1 MTVTDNRVTIA
12 IDRGGTFTDVIF
24 KHNTVEETFKLLSV
38 DPANYKDANI
48 EGIRRV
54 LEKVTG
60 KQISRSEKLD
70 TSCISS
76 IRLGTTVATNALLE
90 RKGAKCALVTTEGF
104 KDLLHIGDQSRPDLF
119 ALNIVKPG
127 VLYETVIEAS
137 ERVTMPAFLVDP
149 NQYDAQDLVD
159 GKRYVLGE
167 TKEVFEI
174 IKPLDTE
181 KLSEDLQK
189 IKNDGIDSIAIV
201 FIHGY
206 NFQEHEKLAGKIAE
220 EVGFNHISLSHEIMP
235 VIKTVPR
242 GQSTVVDAYLT
253 PIVKDYI
260 KSFLSGFKEDF
271 EEHTRIEFMQSD
283 GGLCSWRNFTG
294 LKSLLSGPAGGV
306 VGEAKTCYD
315 RDVNIPII
323 GFDMGGTSTDV
334 SRYAGEFEF
343 SFESITAGI
352 KIAAPQLDI
361 NTVAAGGGSILTYKN
376 GLFFVGPESAS
387 AHPGPACYRKGGPLT
402 VTDANLFTGR
412 ILPEFFPQI
421 FGPNEDQAL
430 DFEVTRAKF
439 EELAEQINKENPGV
453 NKTPQEIALG
463 FLEVANFQMSKP
475 IRDLT
480 ESKGHNVTCHA
491 LASFGGAGG
500 QHAGAIANILKIK
513 KVIIHK
519 HSSILSAYGIS
530 LADIV
535 SELQE
540 PCSKVYSAEARDE
553 LLISVAK
560 LREQCTKSLTEQGVT
575 ESTIS
580 YNIYFNMGYKGSD
593 TRIMIL
599 KPTHNN
605 FLDSFYQTHEREFAF
620 NDMEKDVLVSDV
632 RVRATGNVLSSLS
645 ERSVYKDYDA
655 VEKKL
660 VAEGLEETTTPIH
673 FEQGY
678 LPSKFYFLDKLEV
691 GTQIP
696 GPALILD
703 QTQTLL
709 VSPNALATILPRHVV
724 MDVNTERV
732 AKVSTDYVDPI
743 QLAVFA
749 NRFMSIADDMS
760 RTLQKISVS
769 ANIKERMDYSC
780 ALFDNEGN
788 LTANAPNVPV
798 HLGSMSGAIRYQ
810 LKLYGDDLK
819 DGDIICT
826 NSPSVG
832 GTHLPDITIIS
843 PVFYEGKI
851 QFVVAA
857 RAHHSEIGGSAPG
870 SSSSYAR
877 EIYEEGVNI
886 ESWKVVSNG
895 KFDYDGFQKHFVEI
909 PQTHGVSGTR
919 NIDDNLSDLK
929 AQIASNQ
936 RGINLLKELFDGYGS
951 ETVLFYMKSIKKTAE
966 TAVRDFLKN
975 FAIKNKEKLP
985 LNAVDYM
992 DDGSQVQVQIDI
1004 DEKDG
1009 SATFDF
1015 TGTSL
1020 ESYSNLN
1027 APKSITFS
1035 TVIYVLRCLVNMD
1048 IPLNQGCLDPCTLI
1062 IPENSLIN
1070 PSPFAAVCAGNGMT
1084 SQRVTDCLFKA
1095 FGYTSA
1101 TGGCMN
1107 GLNFGSGGLDKDGN
1121 MVKGFGYTETI
1132 GQGNCAGI
1140 IEKNGVRKGFNG
1152 FSGTQT
1158 NMTNTKI
1165 TDPEIFEQRY
1175 PVILNQYCIRKNSGG
1190 KGKWTGGDG
1199 LIREITFTAPVHVS
1213 LVTQRRVFSPWGI
1226 YGGEDGKKGV
1236 NRLGRNRGNG
1246 VIQWIQLPS
1255 LAEIS
1260 IRKGDI
1266 LWVAT
1271 PGGGGFGKETDTEE
1285 FWRITSDNKNR
1296 FDYVPIS
1303 AGTIGAIHEASNT
1316 SQ

>member
-1 MTVTDNRVTIA
+1 MTIIDSNVTIA

-24 KHNTVEETFKLLSV
+24 KHGDTEETFKLLSV
-38 DPANYKDANI
+38 DPSNYKDANI

-54 LEKVTG
+54 LEKITG
-60 KQISRSEKLD
+60 KTIPRGEKLD
-70 TSCISS
+70 TKCVSS

-90 RKGAKCALVTTEGF
+90 RKGANCALVTTKGF

-119 ALNIVKPG
+119 ALNIVKAG
-127 VLYETVIEAS
+127 VLFKDVVEAD

-149 NQYDAQDLVD
+149 TQYDAQDLVD
-159 GKRYVLGE
+159 NENFVLGE
-167 TKEVFEI
+167 TNEVFQI
-174 IKPLDTE
+174 LKPLDTE
-181 KLSEDLQK
+181 KLEKDLQK
-189 IKNDGIDSIAIV
+189 LKDNGIESIAIV

-206 NFQEHEKLAGKIAE
+206 NFQVHEKLAGKIAE
-220 EVGFNHISLSHEIMP
+220 KIGFKHISLSHEILP

-260 KSFLSGFKEDF
+260 KSFLSGFKDDF
-271 EEHTRIEFMQSD
+271 ENHTRIEFMQSD
-283 GGLCSWRNFTG
+283 GGLCSWKNFTG
-294 LKSLLSGPAGGV
+294 LRSLLSGPAGGV

-315 RDVNIPII
+315 PEIKTPII

-343 SFESITAGI
+343 SFESTTAGI

-376 GLFFVGPESAS
+376 GVFAVGPESAS

-402 VTDANLFTGR
+402 ITDANLFTGR
-412 ILPEFFPQI
+412 ILPEFFPKI
-421 FGPNEDQAL
+421 FGPNEDQPL
-430 DFEVTRAKF
+430 DYEVTKQKF
-439 EELAEQINKENPGV
+439 EELAEQINAENPLLK
-453 NKTPQEIALG
+453 KTPQEIALG

-480 ESKGHNVTCHA
+480 ESKGHNVATHA

-500 QHAGAIANILKIK
+500 QHACSIAKILKIK

-540 PCSKVYSAEARDE
+540 PCAKIYSTSTKDE
-553 LLISVAK
+553 LLKSCDELK
-560 LREQCTKSLTEQGVT
+560 TQCSLNLKEQGVT
-575 ESTIS
+575 DTTIT
-580 YNIYFNMGYKGSD
+580 YNVYFNMGYKGSD

-599 KPTHNN
+599 QPSDGD
-605 FLDSFYQTHEREFAF
+605 FLKEFYETHEREFAF
-620 NDMEKDVLVSDV
+620 NDMERDVLISDI
-632 RVRATGNVLSSLS
+632 RVRATGNVLASLT
-645 ERSVYKDYDA
+645 ERSAYKDFEN
-655 VEKKL
+655 VEKVL
-660 VAEGLEETTTPIH
+660 VKHGMEETTTPIY
-673 FEQGY
+673 FDEGY
-678 LPSKFYFLDKLEV
+678 SPSKFYFLNKLEV
-691 GTQIP
+691 GTQVP

-709 VSPNALATILPRHVV
+709 VNPNCVATILPRHV
-724 MDVNTERV
+724 MIDVQTESNI
-732 AKVSTDYVDPI
+732 KISTDYVDPI
-743 QLAVFA
+743 QLAIFA

-780 ALFDNEGN
+780 ALFDNEAN

-798 HLGSMSGAIRYQ
+798 HLGSMSAAIKYQ
-810 LKLYGDDLK
+810 LDLYGDDLH

-895 KFDYDGFQKHFVEI
+895 KFDYEGFQKHFVEI

-936 RGINLLKELFDGYGS
+936 RGINLLKELFDEYGS
-951 ETVLFYMKSIKKTAE
+951 ETVLFYMRNIKKTAE
-966 TAVRDFLKN
+966 NAVREFLKRY
-975 FAIKNKEKLP
+975 ARENKERLP
-985 LNAVDYM
+985 LTAEDYM
-992 DDGSQVQVQIDI
+992 DDGSKIQVKIDI
-1004 DEKDG
+1004 DEKEG
-1009 SATFDF
+1009 SAVFDF

-1027 APKSITFS
+1027 APRSITFS
-1035 TVIYVLRCLVNMD
+1035 TVIYTLRCLVNMD
-1048 IPLNQGCLDPCTLI
+1048 IPLNQGCLDPCKLI

-1070 PSPFAAVCAGNGMT
+1070 PSKFAAVCAGNGMT
-1084 SQRVTDCLFKA
+1084 SQRITDCLFKA
-1095 FGYTSA
+1095 FGFTSA

-1107 GLNFGSGGLDKDGN
+1107 GLNFGSGGLDEHGN
-1121 MVKGFGYTETI
+1121 MIKGFGYTETI

-1140 IEKNGVRKGFNG
+1140 TEVNGVRTGFNG

-1165 TDPEIFEQRY
+1165 TDPEVFEHRY
-1175 PVILNQYCIRKNSGG
+1175 PVILKQYCIRENSGG
-1190 KGKWTGGDG
+1190 KGKWNGGNG
-1199 LIREITFTAPVHVS
+1199 LIREICFTSPVHVS

-1226 YGGEDGKKGV
+1226 YGGEDGKKGI
-1236 NRLGRNRGNG
+1236 NKLGRNRGNG

-1260 IRKGDI
+1260 MRKGDI
-1266 LWVAT
+1266 LWIAT
-1271 PGGGGFGKETDTEE
+1271 PGGGGFGKETDTDEY
-1285 FWRITSDNKNR
+1285 WKITPKGKSGFK
-1296 FDYVPIS
+1296 YTPIS
-1303 AGTIGAIHEASNT
+1303 AGTVGSIQEAANT